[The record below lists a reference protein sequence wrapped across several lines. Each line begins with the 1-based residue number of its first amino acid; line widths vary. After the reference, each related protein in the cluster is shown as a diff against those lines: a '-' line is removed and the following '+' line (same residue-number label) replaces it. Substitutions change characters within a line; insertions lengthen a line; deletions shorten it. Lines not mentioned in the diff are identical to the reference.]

1 MCECWHSWEQVVCLK
16 ENSHHVT
23 SWVFICTYGIYNVEG
38 QSQFDR
44 NLSNYFIKTSYVK
57 EVGSYSKTL
66 EYCLIWTQKHFSQ
79 MYLELVN
86 LHFPDGQTGW
96 DATAQH
102 SALQF
107 KMFNIAILPFLL
119 QQPTQRQL
127 TLNSRTLK
135 KLWLVSSAAY
145 FPS

>member
-1 MCECWHSWEQVVCLK
+1 MCECLHSREQVVCLK
-16 ENSHHVT
+16 ENSHCVT
-23 SWVFICTYGIYNVEG
+23 SWVFTCTYGIYNVEG
-38 QSQFDR
+38 KSQFDR
-44 NLSNYFIKTSYVK
+44 KQKICQITCLSKQAMLKRWRATANFRIS
-57 EVGSYSKTL
+57 SHL
-66 EYCLIWTQKHFSQ
+66 DTQKHFSQ
-79 MYLELVN
+79 MYLELMN

-135 KLWLVSSAAY
+135 KL
-145 FPS
+145 

>member
-1 MCECWHSWEQVVCLK
+1 MCECLHSWELVCLK

-23 SWVFICTYGIYNVEG
+23 SLVFTCTYGIYNVEG
-38 QSQFDR
+38 VSQFDR
-44 NLSNYFIKTSYVK
+44 KQNICQITLSKQAMLKRWRATA
-57 EVGSYSKTL
+57 KTL
-66 EYCLIWTQKHFSQ
+66 ENHLIWTQKHLSQ
-79 MYLELVN
+79 MYLELMN

-107 KMFNIAILPFLL
+107 KMFNIAILPFLM

-135 KLWLVSSAAY
+135 KL
-145 FPS
+145 